1 MPGETVAGYPAEPNI
16 SAWTREILLDTYL
29 AQRSALLRLLK
40 ARLGNAE
47 DAEDV
52 VQELFLRL
60 ERMPA
65 AEIANPTAYVYQMA
79 LNLARDHQRQHL
91 RGRARDGHWR
101 EATQTMLAAEPVET
115 QPSAEEAYD
124 ARQKLDRVVAALD
137 ELSPH
142 CRRVFVMHKFEELT
156 HTEIMARLGIARSTV
171 EKHMTTALKLLTQRL
186 GRDGW

>member
-1 MPGETVAGYPAEPNI
+1 MPDEPTAGYPAGRDL
-16 SAWTREILLDTYL
+16 SAWKREILLDTYL

-52 VQELFLRL
+52 IQELFFRL

-79 LNLARDHQRQHL
+79 LNLARDHQRQ
-91 RGRARDGHWR
+91 RDRSQVRDGHWH

-115 QPSAEEAYD
+115 QPSAEQAYG
-124 ARQKLDRVVAALD
+124 ARQKLDRVVAALE

-171 EKHMTTALKLLTQRL
+171 EKHMTTALRLLTQRL
-186 GRDGW
+186 GND